1 MATYAELYDL
11 RSDSDL
17 QDKIA
22 VACVIAAEA
31 KLSGTPSAAEAT
43 WAKSVLASPGGTAN
57 SVINAVLAA
66 NKGIAAATIL
76 AASDASIQANVD
88 SVVDGLILGE

>member
-1 MATYAELYDL
+1 MATYMELAGL
-11 RSDSDL
+11 RTDSDL

-31 KLSGTPSAAEAT
+31 KLSGTPTAAQAAWAT
-43 WAKSVLASPGGTAN
+43 GVLASPGGAAK

-66 NKGIAAATIL
+66 NKDAAASAIL
-76 AASDASIQANVD
+76 AATDAAIQANVD
-88 SVVDGLILGE
+88 AVVDGLILGV